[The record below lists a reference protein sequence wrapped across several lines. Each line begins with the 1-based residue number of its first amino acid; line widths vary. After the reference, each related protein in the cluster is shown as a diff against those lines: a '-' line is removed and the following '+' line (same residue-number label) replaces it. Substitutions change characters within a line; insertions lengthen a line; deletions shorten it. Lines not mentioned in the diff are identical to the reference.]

1 MAKGRVPTRD
11 ELLAFIKESATP
23 VGKRE
28 IARAWG
34 LKGDQRIELKELL
47 RDLRDTGDIA
57 ADRAK
62 TFKDPKALTDITV
75 LEIVRVD
82 HDGHLLA
89 VPRRHDEEKDGPPPR
104 IEIDPHGSRSTAAPA
119 VGDRVLASLKRR
131 GRATYEARIIRRLGS
146 GPKKILGLYEEP
158 TGRNGLGTVTPTDR
172 KLRRQFDVRP
182 ADRNGAVPGDIV
194 WIEETGGHLS
204 HRAHVVERIGP
215 ICDPRTVSLISI
227 AANDVPI
234 EFPQA
239 ALDEAERA
247 KAAPLGDRLDLRR
260 TPLVTIDGEDARDFD
275 DAVFAEPDPAH
286 PGGWRLVVAIAD
298 VAWYVRPD
306 KPLDRAAYRRGTSVY
321 FPDRVV
327 PMLPEALSNHWCSLV
342 PREDRPVLVAEM
354 WIDGEGH
361 LKRHRFHRAMMRS
374 VARLTYTR
382 VQRAMDGMPDEE
394 TGALLEPV
402 IKPLYGAYRVL
413 LEAREKRGA
422 LDLDLP
428 ERLVRLGEDGRIAEI
443 GVRERLDSHKL
454 IEEFMVLAN
463 VAAAQALEQRHTP
476 CLYRV
481 HDEPDPAKL
490 EALREFLGTLG
501 IAVPTGQ
508 RLRPADLNRVL
519 QAVARKP
526 VTRLVNETILR
537 SQSQAVYSPD
547 NLGHFGLA
555 LARYAHFTSPIRRFP
570 DLIVHRALIAAYG
583 LGEGGL
589 PEGDRGRFEEFGEHL
604 SMCERR
610 AVAAERG
617 AMDRYVAAY
626 MAQHVGAS
634 FPGRV
639 TSVTRFGLFLSL
651 DGTGAD
657 GLLPIRSLGHEFF
670 RHEEGRQMLIGER
683 TGESFGL
690 GDRLRVKLAEADA
703 ATGGLLFELVE
714 VIERVERHPLP
725 RGQRGPRR
733 GDRHDGAR
741 RPVAHGKPP
750 QDKRSRRRK

>member
-11 ELLAFIKESATP
+11 ELLAFIRDSATP

-28 IARAWG
+28 IARAYG

-47 RDLRDTGDIA
+47 RDLRDGGDIA

-82 HDGHLLA
+82 DDGHLLA
-89 VPRRHDEEKDGPPPR
+89 IPRRHDEEKDGPPPR
-104 IEIDPHGSRSTAAPA
+104 IEIVPQGSRGPAPA

-131 GRATYEARIIRRLGS
+131 GKNAYEARVIRRLGS

-158 TGRNGLGTVTPTDR
+158 DGRHGLGLVTPTDK
-172 KLRRQFDVRP
+172 KLRRVFDVRP
-182 ADRNGAVPGDIV
+182 ADKNDAQPGDIV
-194 WIEETGGHLS
+194 WIEETGGSLS
-204 HRAHVVERIGP
+204 RRARVIERIGAMS
-215 ICDPRTVSLISI
+215 DPRTVSLISI
-227 AANDVPI
+227 AANDIPV
-234 EFPQA
+234 EFPDGA
-239 ALDEAERA
+239 VEEAEKA
-247 KAAPLGDRLDLRR
+247 KAAPLGERLDLRR
-260 TPLVTIDGEDARDFD
+260 LPLVTIDGEDARDFD

-286 PGGWRLVVAIAD
+286 PGGWRILVAIAD

-306 KPLDRAAYRRGTSVY
+306 RPLDRAAYRRGTSAY

-354 WIDGEGH
+354 WIDAAGH
-361 LKRHRFHRAMMRS
+361 LKRHKFHRAMMRS
-374 VARLTYTR
+374 AARLTYTR
-382 VQRAMDGMPDEE
+382 VQRAMDGVPDEE
-394 TGALLEPV
+394 IAPLMEAV
-402 IKPLYGAYRVL
+402 VRPLYGAFRVL
-413 LEAREKRGA
+413 LAAREARGA

-428 ERLVRLGEDGRIAEI
+428 ERQVTLGKDGRIAEI
-443 GVRERLDSHKL
+443 GIRERLDSHKL

-463 VAAAQALEQRHTP
+463 VAAAQALEQRHMP

-481 HDEPDPAKL
+481 HDQPDLAKL

-501 IAVPTGQ
+501 VSLPAGP
-508 RLRPADLNRVL
+508 RLRPGDLNRVL
-519 QAVARKP
+519 QQVAGKP
-526 VTRLVNETILR
+526 IDRLVNETVLR

-570 DLIVHRALIAAYG
+570 DLIVHRALISAFG

-589 PEGDRGRFEEFGEHL
+589 PEADKGRFAEFGEHL

-617 AMDRYVAAY
+617 AMDRYVAAF
-626 MAQHVGAS
+626 MAAHVGATFS
-634 FPGRV
+634 GRV
-639 TSVTRFGLFLSL
+639 TSVTRFGLFAAL
-651 DGTGAD
+651 DGSGAD
-657 GLLPIRSLGHEFF
+657 GLIPVRSLGQEFF
-670 RHEEGRQMLIGER
+670 RHDEGRQLLIGER
-683 TGESFGL
+683 TGETYGL
-690 GDRLRVKLAEADA
+690 GDRLRLKLVEADT
-703 ATGGLLFELVE
+703 ATGGLLFEIVDVL
-714 VIERVERHPLP
+714 ERVERHALP
-725 RGQRGPRR
+725 RGARSRSDAGRHGPP
-733 GDRHDGAR
+733 R
-741 RPVAHGKPP
+741 RPVAHRGGPR
-750 QDKRSRRRK
+750 DKRSRRRT